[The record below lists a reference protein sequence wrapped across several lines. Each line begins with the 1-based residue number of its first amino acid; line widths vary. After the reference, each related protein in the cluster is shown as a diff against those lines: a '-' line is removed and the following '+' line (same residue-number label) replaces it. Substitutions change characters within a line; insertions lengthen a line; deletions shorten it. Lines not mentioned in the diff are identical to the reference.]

1 MWEWRLIGQH
11 RPLIGP
17 THLMLGVTNET
28 VIKWRLSFFDL
39 GSCGCTFQLFFLI
52 KHPIYTHVTFVNVS
66 DIQTWHFYEVRK
78 LLMRTEKWSN
88 LWSMLTLKPFTFYPE
103 SCEEVWKI
111 WCEKIWQLSWHFGKL
126 SLSLRNITRLFANKL
141 SAAFSENTC
150 ITSQSGQKRR
160 SDSLFSLFSGKHIE
174 VGGLHHV

>member
-39 GSCGCTFQLFFLI
+39 GFNGCTFQLFFLI

-66 DIQTWHFYEVRK
+66 DIETWHFYEVRK
-78 LLMRTEKWSN
+78 LLLRTEKWSN
-88 LWSMLTLKPFTFYPE
+88 FLSMLTLKQNFTQSHE
-103 SCEEVWKI
+103 RVWKI
-111 WCEKIWQLSWHFGKL
+111 RCEKIWQLSWYFGKL
-126 SLSLRNITRLFANKL
+126 SLSLRNLSRLFANYLQHFWKTDHSPIRPKKEKWL
-141 SAAFSENTC
+141 A
-150 ITSQSGQKRR
+150 
-160 SDSLFSLFSGKHIE
+160 L
-174 VGGLHHV
+174 